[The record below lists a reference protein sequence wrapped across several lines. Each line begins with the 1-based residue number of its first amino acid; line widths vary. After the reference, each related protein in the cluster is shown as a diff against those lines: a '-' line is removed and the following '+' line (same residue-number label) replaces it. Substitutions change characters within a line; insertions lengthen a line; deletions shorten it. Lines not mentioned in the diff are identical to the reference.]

1 MRRGERS
8 ELSARRP
15 PVQWLGGGDA
25 INAGAVGVVGLEQLL
40 LAPAARLASVLYP
53 SRAGAAA
60 SLLFSINIGQS
71 SIAKALIGVSQIPK
85 HELEYHIIKE

>member
-15 PVQWLGGGDA
+15 PVHLLGGGDA

-40 LAPAARLASVLYP
+40 LAPAGMAARRLVAALLHLALEGLP
-53 SRAGAAA
+53 DRACRGM
-60 SLLFSINIGQS
+60 
-71 SIAKALIGVSQIPK
+71 
-85 HELEYHIIKE
+85 